1 MDKYCVVF
9 VCDKNYF
16 DKFVN
21 TCNQLI
27 TKGKYKGDI
36 SLVIGSDLQ
45 GDKVLECDFIRN
57 NNIIIQYFPNI
68 YFTKEFLEVNNK
80 INCGGSN
87 ITKRF
92 QWHKLNLFNVFFKKW
107 NYILYLD
114 CGINIFDDISPI
126 LEDATNNTLLAHSD
140 SYPTYEWKLNNQF
153 DKNIADYFSKLNN
166 KYDLNIDY
174 FQTTIMLYDT
184 NIIEGDTYD
193 NLLNLSQEYPIS
205 RTNDQGIIALYF
217 TNIKP
222 LFKQIKIRNEYT
234 HFYDYLRR
242 SKENKYIMVKAV

>member
-9 VCDKNYF
+9 VCNKNYF

-27 TKGKYKGDI
+27 TKGKYKGNI
-36 SLVIGSDLQ
+36 CLVIGSDLQ

-80 INCGGSN
+80 INCGRSN

-184 NIIEGDTYD
+184 NIIESDTYD

>member
-9 VCDKNYF
+9 VCNKNYF

-27 TKGKYKGDI
+27 TKGKYKGNI
-36 SLVIGSDLQ
+36 CLVIGSDLQ

-174 FQTTIMLYDT
+174 FQTTVMLYDT
-184 NIIEGDTYD
+184 NIIESDTYD

-242 SKENKYIMVKAV
+242 SKENKYIMLKAV

>member
-9 VCDKNYF
+9 VCNKNYF

-27 TKGKYKGDI
+27 TKGKYKGNI
-36 SLVIGSDLQ
+36 CLVIGSDLQ

-153 DKNIADYFSKLNN
+153 DKSIADYFSKLNN

-184 NIIEGDTYD
+184 NIIESDTYD

>member
-36 SLVIGSDLQ
+36 CLVIGSDLQ

-184 NIIEGDTYD
+184 NIIESDTYD

-242 SKENKYIMVKAV
+242 SKQNKYIMIKAV

>member
-1 MDKYCVVF
+1 MNKYCAVF

-27 TKGKYKGDI
+27 AVGKYKGDI
-36 SLVIGSDLQ
+36 CLVIGDDLR
-45 GDKVLECDFIRN
+45 GDKVLDCDFVRN

-68 YFTKEFLEVNNK
+68 HFTKEFLEVNNR
-80 INCGGSN
+80 INCDGRN

-92 QWHKLNLFNVFFKKW
+92 QWHKLHLFNAFFKEW

-114 CGINIFDDISPI
+114 CGMNIFDDISPI
-126 LEDATNNTLLAHSD
+126 LEEATNNTLLAHSD

-174 FQTTIMLYDT
+174 FQTTVMLYDT
-184 NIIEGDTYD
+184 NIIESDTYD
-193 NLLNLSQEYPIS
+193 NLLNLSREYPIS

-217 TNIKP
+217 TNIKTR
-222 LFKQIKIRNEYT
+222 FKQIKTRNEYT

-242 SKENKYIMVKAV
+242 AKENKYIMVKAV

>member
-9 VCDKNYF
+9 VCNKNYF

-27 TKGKYKGDI
+27 TKGKYKGNI
-36 SLVIGSDLQ
+36 CLVIGSDLQ

-184 NIIEGDTYD
+184 NIIESDTYD

>member
-9 VCDKNYF
+9 VCNKNYF

-27 TKGKYKGDI
+27 TNGKYKGNI
-36 SLVIGSDLQ
+36 CLVIGSDLQ

-184 NIIEGDTYD
+184 NIIESDTYD

>member
-1 MDKYCVVF
+1 M
-9 VCDKNYF
+9 
-16 DKFVN
+16 
-21 TCNQLI
+21 
-27 TKGKYKGDI
+27 
-36 SLVIGSDLQ
+36 
-45 GDKVLECDFIRN
+45 
-57 NNIIIQYFPNI
+57 
-68 YFTKEFLEVNNK
+68 NNK

-184 NIIEGDTYD
+184 NIIESDTYD